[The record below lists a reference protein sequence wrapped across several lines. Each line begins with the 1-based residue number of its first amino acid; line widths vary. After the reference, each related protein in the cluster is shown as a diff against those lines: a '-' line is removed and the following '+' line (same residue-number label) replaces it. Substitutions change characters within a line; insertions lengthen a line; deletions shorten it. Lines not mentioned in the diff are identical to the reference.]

1 MNIMSN
7 NQNIAELKNK
17 VGFGLKFWLR
27 FEGNSILGKGWS
39 KLLES
44 ISDDKIKSLS
54 KAAEKCN
61 YSYKYAWNILKKIEK
76 RTGLSPVVTHKGG
89 TGGGG
94 TVELNEWGNFLLM
107 VYRNILEEVKNLEK
121 NLEQK
126 IKKLY

>member
-1 MNIMSN
+1 MSN
-7 NQNIAELKNK
+7 HQNIAELKKK
-17 VGFGLKFWLR
+17 VDFGLKFWLQV
-27 FEGNSILGKGWS
+27 EGNSILGKGWAR
-39 KLLES
+39 LLES
-44 ISDDKIKSLS
+44 ISNDQIKSLS

-61 YSYKYAWNILKKIEK
+61 YSYKYAWNILKRIEK
-76 RTGLSPVVTHKGG
+76 RTGMSPVITHKGG

-107 VYRNILEEVKNLEK
+107 VYNSMLEEVNNLKK